1 MPTLQTTAGIKHG
14 EEKMNLDGIKGVI
27 FDLDGTLV
35 ESSLNFTKIRDEI
48 GCPHDEDVLTF
59 VDNLGCDVAK
69 QNAHNT
75 ILQHEL
81 DDAKHAKWLPIGKQ
95 MVEKV
100 TAHQLP
106 MAIVT
111 RNCREAT
118 AIKLANNAIPIDIVL
133 TREDAPAKPDPT
145 ALLMVARQWQLNAE
159 DCLYVGDFI
168 YDQLAAENAGMK
180 WLMV

>member
-1 MPTLQTTAGIKHG
+1 MKGQKGVKIK
-14 EEKMNLDGIKGVI
+14 KLNLSGIKGVI

-35 ESSLNFTKIRDEI
+35 ESSLNFTQIRIDV
-48 GCPHDEDVLTF
+48 GCPQHEDILTF
-59 VDNLGCDVAK
+59 VDALSCATTK
-69 QNAHNT
+69 ANAHRT

-81 DDAKHAKWLPIGKQ
+81 DDAQNAQWLPIGKA

-100 TAHQLP
+100 QAYNLP

-111 RNCREAT
+111 RNCRQAT
-118 AIKLANNAIPIDIVL
+118 AIKLANNNIPIDYVL

-145 ALLMVARQWQLNAE
+145 ALLMVANTWQLQPE

-168 YDQLAAENAGMK
+168 YDQQAAENAGMK
-180 WLMV
+180 WLLV

>member
-1 MPTLQTTAGIKHG
+1 MLAELDISIYYMRAH
-14 EEKMNLDGIKGVI
+14 MDLDGVKGVI

-35 ESSLNFTKIRDEI
+35 ESNLDFTIMRKVI
-48 GCPHDEDVLTF
+48 GCPQHEDILTF
-59 VDNLGCDVAK
+59 VDAIDCERKKAD
-69 QNAHNT
+69 AHNT

-81 DDAKHAKWLPIGKQ
+81 DDARNAKWLSIGQ
-95 MVEKV
+95 EMVEKV
-100 TAHQLP
+100 QEHNLP

-118 AIKLANNAIPIDIVL
+118 AIKLANNKIPIDYVL

-145 ALLMVARQWQLNAE
+145 ALLMVANTWQLLPA

-168 YDQLAAENAGMK
+168 YDQQAAENAGMQ

>member
-1 MPTLQTTAGIKHG
+1 
-14 EEKMNLDGIKGVI
+14 
-27 FDLDGTLV
+27 
-35 ESSLNFTKIRDEI
+35 
-48 GCPHDEDVLTF
+48 
-59 VDNLGCDVAK
+59 
-69 QNAHNT
+69 
-75 ILQHEL
+75 
-81 DDAKHAKWLPIGKQ
+81 
-95 MVEKV
+95 
-100 TAHQLP
+100 